1 MKHSYLL
8 LLLFIIFYNCSE
20 DDSFPSSTVY
30 SVTPNKTFIGDTL
43 TLVGQNLTTIT
54 TISLRNEAVNKGQP
68 VTNFISKTDTEIKF
82 IVPELYHQNVTVYAN
97 APVNP
102 GIEIELFGFIPYSK
116 PNTDLTY
123 RDARI
128 QQLLNDDVVF
138 YRTAYNNG
146 RFKLVNNF
154 TDKITL
160 PSKDENLFGYTDYS
174 YHYTSEYSGWIVAS
188 GDNYYD
194 YDIYSFTNDI
204 NNRSFE
210 YSISYEELNGESIHQ
225 IEFLNNNLAYIMNR
239 EGEMFQILNGQLT
252 NFIDL
257 YPNLINTPYVLREYS
272 AYVDSF
278 QVLEDNSIIIY
289 VPRQKYIFRFSE
301 NNVNLTYFESNV
313 FTTYENGFSEPV
325 FFSNVGGFYSNQKI
339 YKSYDYGLTWSS
351 HSIEVAM
358 DSEDGIQFIGGSHFL
373 LHDGAGPNDP
383 TKRRKYISTDNG
395 MTWKLI
401 YNSFDRIPNVMISN
415 KYGIVHSSY
424 SSRLYK
430 FRKFPDEF

>member
-54 TISLRNEAVNKGQP
+54 AISLRNEAVNKGQP

-160 PSKDENLFGYTDYS
+160 PSKDENLFGYT
-174 YHYTSEYSGWIVAS
+174 T
-188 GDNYYD
+188 
-194 YDIYSFTNDI
+194 TTL
-204 NNRSFE
+204 
-210 YSISYEELNGESIHQ
+210 LNT
-225 IEFLNNNLAYIMNR
+225 R
-239 EGEMFQILNGQLT
+239 
-252 NFIDL
+252 
-257 YPNLINTPYVLREYS
+257 
-272 AYVDSF
+272 
-278 QVLEDNSIIIY
+278 
-289 VPRQKYIFRFSE
+289 
-301 NNVNLTYFESNV
+301 
-313 FTTYENGFSEPV
+313 
-325 FFSNVGGFYSNQKI
+325 
-339 YKSYDYGLTWSS
+339 
-351 HSIEVAM
+351 
-358 DSEDGIQFIGGSHFL
+358 DG
-373 LHDGAGPNDP
+373 
-383 TKRRKYISTDNG
+383 
-395 MTWKLI
+395 
-401 YNSFDRIPNVMISN
+401 
-415 KYGIVHSSY
+415 
-424 SSRLYK
+424 
-430 FRKFPDEF
+430 